1 MNAALNTAVQSA
13 VQSAAQ
19 SALQAGLASCRVC
32 GLLCRTA
39 AAAQQGDWG
48 HCPRCGVQLVSR
60 RRYSIQRTWAFAIA
74 AAICYVP
81 ANFLPV
87 LTTNEPGES
96 ETNTIMGGVISLYTS
111 GSWFLALIVLIAS
124 IMIPVAKLAALA
136 YLLVGVQR
144 GSAQG
149 SRDRTRLYRAVEFIG
164 RWSMLDVFVVS
175 FVAAVVELEPVLSAQ
190 VGPGMPYFAAVV
202 ILTMLAAKA
211 FDPRLIWNGLDEAD
225 GRAHG

>member
-1 MNAALNTAVQSA
+1 MNARAH
-13 VQSAAQ
+13 SAA
-19 SALQAGLASCRVC
+19 QAGLASCRVC

-39 AAAQQGDWG
+39 GAAEAGHWG

-60 RRYSIQRTWAFAIA
+60 RRYAIQRTWAFAIA

-87 LTTNEPGES
+87 LTTYEPGES

-111 GSWFLALIVLIAS
+111 GSWFLALIVLVAS

-144 GSAQG
+144 GAVQG
-149 SRDRTRLYRAVEFIG
+149 SRDCTRLFRAVEFIG

-175 FVAAVVELEPVLSAQ
+175 FVAAVVQLEPVLSAQ

-211 FDPRLIWNGLDEAD
+211 FDPRLMWD
-225 GRAHG
+225 GWDAGDG

>member
-1 MNAALNTAVQSA
+1 MNARVHG
-13 VQSAAQ
+13 AAR
-19 SALQAGLASCRVC
+19 AGFASCRVC

-39 AAAQQGDWG
+39 GAAEARHWG
-48 HCPRCGVQLVSR
+48 YCPRCGVQLVFR

-111 GSWFLALIVLIAS
+111 GSWFLALIVLVAS

-144 GSAQG
+144 GAVQG
-149 SRDRTRLYRAVEFIG
+149 SRDRTRLFRAVEFIG

-175 FVAAVVELEPVLSAQ
+175 FVAAVVQLEPVLSAQ

-202 ILTMLAAKA
+202 VLTMLAAKA
-211 FDPRLIWNGLDEAD
+211 FDLRLMWDGLDAGNNE
-225 GRAHG
+225 GRAHD